1 MNCSHSLSTAAN
13 YQISHNQLLEADK
26 KWSVLE
32 MCLKNDSNLWFKID
46 TIESVVFLSIIM
58 CWLDPF
64 EALCQVQCK
73 GVGGV
78 WFFNNSRT
86 LGEAY

>member
-1 MNCSHSLSTAAN
+1 
-13 YQISHNQLLEADK
+13 
-26 KWSVLE
+26 
-32 MCLKNDSNLWFKID
+32 
-46 TIESVVFLSIIM
+46 M

-86 LGEAY
+86 LEKLISVKSAFLNHSIQIYSPQT